1 MALAVPDRLAL
12 RPRDGFAV
20 RAEIV
25 GVGTEL
31 LLGQIANTNAQWMG
45 QKLAEVGVD
54 VLHHQVVGDNL
65 DRIVTTLHLALDRAD
80 VVLVTGGL
88 GPTGDDITR
97 DAIAIVMGA
106 PLVRHPELEE
116 MLRRKFGGMGR
127 EMPVSNLRQADVP
140 EGARYVVPGR
150 GTAPGLVCDLPG
162 GKRLYAMAGV
172 PAEMQEVMIGTV
184 LPELAALAGPAV
196 LASTVIRCA
205 GIGESA
211 LAEKIDDLFTSS
223 TNPSIAYLATGGEVK
238 VRVTAKAPTAAGAQ
252 ALAAPIIGT
261 ILARLSDLVF
271 TVADEELE
279 EAVGR
284 LLTASGRTVACAES
298 LTGGGIAQRLTAV
311 PGASAYVAGAV
322 VTYSAEAKRRVL
334 GVSRETIE
342 GPGVVSEACAREMAA
357 GARRVFDADVSVAVT
372 GVAGPEP
379 LDGRPPGV
387 VWLALDAT
395 DRAHAY
401 RRIWSGER
409 EQVRRWTEQA
419 ALDLLRRY
427 LDGSS
432 LPGSD
437 PD

>member
-1 MALAVPDRLAL
+1 M
-12 RPRDGFAV
+12 

-65 DRIVTTLHLALDRAD
+65 DRIVATLRLALDRAD

-97 DAIAIVMGA
+97 DAIAVVMGV

-116 MLRRKFGGMGR
+116 MLREKFGGMGR
-127 EMPVSNLRQADVP
+127 AMPLSNLRQADVP
-140 EGARYVVPGR
+140 EGARYVVPQR
-150 GTAPGLVCDLPG
+150 GTAPGLVCDLAG

-172 PAEMQEVMIGTV
+172 PAEMQEVMRGTV

-211 LAEKIDDLFTSS
+211 LAERIDDLFVSS

-238 VRVTAKAPTAAGAQ
+238 VRVTAKAPTPAEAQ
-252 ALAAPIIGT
+252 ALAAPLIET
-261 ILARLSDLVF
+261 ILARLGDLVF

-284 LLTASGRTVACAES
+284 LLLASGRSVACAES
-298 LTGGGIAQRLTAV
+298 LTGGGIARRLTSV
-311 PGASAYVAGAV
+311 PGASAYVAGAA
-322 VTYSAEAKRRVL
+322 VTYSAEAKQRVL

-342 GPGVVSEACAREMAA
+342 RAGVVSEACAREMAA
-357 GARRVFDADVSVAVT
+357 GVRRVFAADVSVAVT

-379 LDGRPPGV
+379 LDGEPPGV
-387 VWLALDAT
+387 VWLALDAA
-395 DRAHAY
+395 DRSHAY
-401 RRIWSGER
+401 RRVWSGER

-437 PD
+437 PV